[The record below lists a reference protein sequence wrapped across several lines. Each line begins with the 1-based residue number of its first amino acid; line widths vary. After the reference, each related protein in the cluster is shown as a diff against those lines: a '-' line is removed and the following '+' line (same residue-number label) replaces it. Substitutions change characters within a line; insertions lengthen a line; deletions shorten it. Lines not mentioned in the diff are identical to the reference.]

1 MVKHGE
7 RKNSFAVNSDPN
19 SYSKCNTDTYFYPNA
34 NTDLDRSRTPTS
46 APMSQQWRQGELL
59 RLCKVLQP
67 FPSRCESRV

>member
-19 SYSKCNTDTYFYPNA
+19 SYSKCNTDTNTYFYPNA

-46 APMSQQWRQGELL
+46 APMSQQ
-59 RLCKVLQP
+59 
-67 FPSRCESRV
+67 